1 MVLSTVRA
9 NARGAIGFVD
19 DGRRLNV
26 AWTRVRRGSVVVGSR
41 AGARCRGERWRVAER
56 WSSSS
61 PRLRRARCE
70 RRARV

>member
-26 AWTRVRRGSVVVGSR
+26 AWTRARRGLIVVGSR
-41 AGARCRGERWRVAER
+41 ATLEGGSALWGRALAACREVVIELPEADAGAV
-56 WSSSS
+56 
-61 PRLRRARCE
+61 
-70 RRARV
+70 